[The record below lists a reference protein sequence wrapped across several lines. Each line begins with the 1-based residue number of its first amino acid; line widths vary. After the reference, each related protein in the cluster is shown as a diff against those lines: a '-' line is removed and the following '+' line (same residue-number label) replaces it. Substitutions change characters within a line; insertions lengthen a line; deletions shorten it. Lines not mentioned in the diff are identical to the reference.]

1 MEPFGAPLKIH
12 NTGKYKNIIPK
23 YNNTTTQNTNR
34 QSVPCSY
41 LLLEFLFPV
50 LLAQRGWR
58 LLLSAAA
65 EFIAANL

>member
-1 MEPFGAPLKIH
+1 MEPFGAPLKISQH
-12 NTGKYKNIIPK
+12 KTTQ
-23 YNNTTTQNTNR
+23 NNTATQNTNR

-41 LLLEFLFPV
+41 LLLEIFFPV